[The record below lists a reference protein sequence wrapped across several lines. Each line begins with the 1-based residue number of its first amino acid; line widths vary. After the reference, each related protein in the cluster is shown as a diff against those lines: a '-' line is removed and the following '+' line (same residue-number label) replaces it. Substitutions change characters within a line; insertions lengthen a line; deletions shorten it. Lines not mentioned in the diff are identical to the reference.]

1 MPYSSEAQRKYF
13 NANREKLEAEGV
25 DVDEWNQS
33 TKGKKLPLKAKKEEP
48 KSKLSKNAQ
57 NDTSFLPKEIKYNNS
72 NINKPIPGAKTFK
85 GEINR
90 WYDNAGGF
98 NNAVDKA
105 QVAQRNR
112 NTSVL
117 GNSKWPKWSPQ
128 QLDNKINVTMGPH
141 WRENFG
147 VRGTYTPSIGTL
159 RSPSIHLSNNSN
171 QALLEHEISHSVFNP
186 SISNTIKG
194 IAFGANDAHSNESPG
209 TGFLDSGHK
218 RYISDPGEVD
228 VRLAEIKRRYAKST
242 GKLVTNPQEAQE
254 AWSWWKQNSNSNP
267 SAINSDNPN
276 DNNSPTMHSSE
287 FEYYDNAPENIKK
300 QYFNRMPEL
309 VSNSS
314 NNLNKVSS
322 EDVSTSFLPDYTPD
336 QLKEMGV
343 YKEVYGSKEAPR
355 LASLPEWPEHWYN
368 EADPH
373 GWLQWYDR
381 HSKGR
386 RIEDDKRQ
394 IKRWISFKARHG
406 GKAFKENPTPRRAF
420 ALRNWG
426 IDPAKLVDDPESLKA
441 VMDEYKEKQYSKKM
455 EKVSFLPKSAKD
467 GSNLKPNSFLP
478 KTGAIMTPTSRR
490 SADAFYNLADNVS
503 QKKYDPMKGLDTY
516 IQDGSNLMSEK
527 LMGKKMSPVDIVKLV
542 RKSGLASAITGDFD
556 LMKWDPKSQ
565 AHYDAF
571 SSGPVS
577 AYSQFLKEKNID
589 NDSVWR
595 DSSEKLTP
603 SLSDKMAPGF
613 AISKATGRAPW
624 GYAARVRDT
633 ASRGADL
640 YEPVGRQ
647 TYRDPIKRDMLTGDS
662 MDKVWQTATSL
673 SSPLN
678 PGKTM
683 TDINNELSKYVGT
696 SDHNSIPT
704 EGQTRMYPKFDN
716 YLKWRNPN
724 LHSKKQII
732 DFDNGMVRVPDAV
745 TSYKPLISA
754 VSFLD
759 DTLYPA
765 NQNMIA
771 KQ

>member
-57 NDTSFLPKEIKYNNS
+57 NIPLDLDLYQKAKDIVYKQYPQHSAYRSGMLVKKYKDMGGTYSGKKTKKGLTRWFKEEWKNIDPEAKDESYPVYRPTKRVSKETPLLMSEIDPEDLKEKIKQKQLIRGTANLKPFRKKGTQDDTS
-72 NINKPIPGAKTFK
+72 
-85 GEINR
+85 
-90 WYDNAGGF
+90 
-98 NNAVDKA
+98 V
-105 QVAQRNR
+105 
-112 NTSVL
+112 
-117 GNSKWPKWSPQ
+117 
-128 QLDNKINVTMGPH
+128 
-141 WRENFG
+141 
-147 VRGTYTPSIGTL
+147 
-159 RSPSIHLSNNSN
+159 
-171 QALLEHEISHSVFNP
+171 
-186 SISNTIKG
+186 
-194 IAFGANDAHSNESPG
+194 
-209 TGFLDSGHK
+209 
-218 RYISDPGEVD
+218 
-228 VRLAEIKRRYAKST
+228 
-242 GKLVTNPQEAQE
+242 
-254 AWSWWKQNSNSNP
+254 
-267 SAINSDNPN
+267 
-276 DNNSPTMHSSE
+276 
-287 FEYYDNAPENIKK
+287 
-300 QYFNRMPEL
+300 
-309 VSNSS
+309 
-314 NNLNKVSS
+314 
-322 EDVSTSFLPDYTPD
+322 SFLPDYTPE

-343 YKEVYGSKEAPR
+343 YKEVYGTKDAPR
-355 LASLPEWPEHWYN
+355 LASLPEWPAHWYN

-406 GKAFKENPTPRRAF
+406 GKAFRENPTPRRAF

-426 IDPAKLVDDPESLKA
+426 IDPTKLVDDPEALKA

-455 EKVSFLPKSAKD
+455 EKLSFLPKSAKD

-647 TYRDPIKRDMLTGDS
+647 TYRDPIKRDMLTDDS

-732 DFDNGMVRVPDAV
+732 DFDNGMIRVPDAV